1 MLSRVAERMYWFGR
15 YIERVENTARL
26 VNVNANLLMDLPV
39 LVKHIWGSLI
49 EITGS
54 SDIYYSRHGK
64 ADERNVI
71 KFLLDD
77 ASNPSSI
84 LHSIRMA
91 RENVRTTREIMP
103 SEAWEQINEF
113 YFFVKQNMNIALK
126 RDGRQG
132 ILDDIIHY
140 CHQIT
145 GLLFGNMSHGEAYNF
160 IRIGRNLERADMTT
174 RIVDVGCL
182 NLLQRRDNLPE
193 TFDNTLWMNV
203 LRSLSGYQMY
213 RQHVLDKINGED
225 VVAFLM
231 QDEEFPRA
239 VAHCLAELNH
249 CVTSLPRNDMP
260 LRSITRLQRIIAE
273 MDTPK
278 IMQNNLHDFI
288 DELQVDLAGIHTQVA
303 QTWFEYS
310 GSETEIQQT
319 QVQDKTG

>member
-54 SDIYYSRHGK
+54 SELYYSKHGK
-64 ADERNVI
+64 SDERNVI
-71 KFLLDD
+71 KFMLDD
-77 ASNPSSI
+77 ESNASSI
-84 LHSIRMA
+84 RYSIRMA

-113 YFFVKQNMNIALK
+113 YFFVKQHMNIALK
-126 RDGRQG
+126 RDGRHEV
-132 ILDDIIHY
+132 LDDIINY

-145 GLLFGNMSHGEAYNF
+145 GLLFGNMSHGVAYNF

-182 NLLQRRDNLPE
+182 NLLQRRENLPE
-193 TFDNTLWMNV
+193 TFNNTLWMNV

-231 QDEEFPRA
+231 QDDEFPRT
-239 VAHCLAELNH
+239 VAHCLSELNH
-249 CVTSLPRNDMP
+249 CVTALPRNDLS
-260 LRSITRLQRIIAE
+260 LRCITRLQRIIAE
-273 MDTPK
+273 MDVPK
-278 IMQNNLHDFI
+278 IMQNNLHEFI
-288 DELQVDLAGIHTQVA
+288 DDLQVDLAGIHTQVA

-310 GSETEIQQT
+310 GSETEIQT